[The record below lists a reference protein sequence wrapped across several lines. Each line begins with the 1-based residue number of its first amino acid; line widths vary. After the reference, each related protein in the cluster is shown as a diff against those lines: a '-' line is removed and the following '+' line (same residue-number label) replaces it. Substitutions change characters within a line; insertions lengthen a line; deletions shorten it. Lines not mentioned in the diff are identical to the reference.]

1 MPYTS
6 IVVHGRKLGREIGF
20 PTANLEPTSQ
30 FFSLEKGV
38 YTVLVQHESNK
49 YMGVMNIGQRPTV
62 SKNNILA
69 KGLLNDEQLYEDM
82 TIEVHI
88 LNFDKEIYGH
98 SLGIEPLSYIREE
111 KKFNSLEELKVKI
124 SRDIQIARATFSERG
139 LINDVS

>member
-30 FFSLEKGV
+30 FFNLEKGV
-38 YTVLVQHESNK
+38 YTVLVQHEFNK
-49 YMGVMNIGQRPTV
+49 YIGVMNIGQRPTV
-62 SKNNILA
+62 SMSNIQTRGFL
-69 KGLLNDEQLYEDM
+69 KQPYEGM

-88 LNFDKEIYGH
+88 LNFHKEIYGH
-98 SLGIEPLSYIREE
+98 SLEIEPLSYIRDE
-111 KKFNSLEELKVKI
+111 KKFNSLEELKIKI
-124 SRDIQIARATFSERG
+124 SRDIQIARETFSARG

>member
-38 YTVLVQHESNK
+38 YSVLVQHEFK
-49 YMGVMNIGQRPTV
+49 RYMGVMNIGHRPTV
-62 SKNNILA
+62 SNNNILIE
-69 KGLLNDEQLYEDM
+69 GPLNKQTYEGM

-88 LNFDKEIYGH
+88 FDFDKEIYGH
-98 SLGIEPLSYIREE
+98 SLEIEPLSYIRDE
-111 KKFNSLEELKVKI
+111 KKFNSLEELKINI
-124 SRDIQIARATFSERG
+124 SKDIQITRATFKERG
-139 LINDVS
+139 LMNDVS